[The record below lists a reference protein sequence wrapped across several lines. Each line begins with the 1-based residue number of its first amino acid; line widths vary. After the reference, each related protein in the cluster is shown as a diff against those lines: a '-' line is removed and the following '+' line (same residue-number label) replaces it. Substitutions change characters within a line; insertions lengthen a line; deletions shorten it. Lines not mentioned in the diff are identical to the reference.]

1 MVLERYQRIVYPIVL
16 NIQLNLSLCIFI
28 SHISGPNDDKIVQL
42 DEMVILGKTL
52 KPD

>member
-1 MVLERYQRIVYPIVL
+1 MVLERHKRIVYPIVL
-16 NIQLNLSLCIFI
+16 NIQLNLSLFI